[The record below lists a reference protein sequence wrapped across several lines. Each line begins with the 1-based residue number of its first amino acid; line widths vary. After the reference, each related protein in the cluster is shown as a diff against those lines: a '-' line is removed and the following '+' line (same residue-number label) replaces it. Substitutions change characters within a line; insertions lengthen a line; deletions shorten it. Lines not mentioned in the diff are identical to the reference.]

1 MPDQHDR
8 KPEAERYS
16 QQLQGGQ
23 AKRPALVHGHDR
35 QRDVN
40 ARCAIKDDRNQRVA
54 PKLDGTAEHNL
65 CGVERDK
72 TKCMIGEMRREIT
85 EHHDAGYHPQVATA
99 NAQL

>member
-8 KPEAERYS
+8 EPEAERYS
-16 QQLQGGQ
+16 EQLQRWQ
-23 AKRPALVHGHDR
+23 TKRPALVHGHDR
-35 QRDVN
+35 QCHVN
-40 ARCAIKDDRNQRVA
+40 RRRAIQDDRNQRVA

-85 EHHDAGYHPQVATA
+85 EHHHAGYHPQVATA